1 MSLLL
6 QQSGTCLR
14 GIVVPMYV
22 VKLVK
27 EAKHIRRNAWK
38 TCFPIIDVKR
48 QSPCVWHEC
57 LYSLAKVETNEE
69 TQLTLSLL

>member
-27 EAKHIRRNAWK
+27 EAKHVRGNAWK
-38 TCFPIIDVKR
+38 TCFPIDVER
-48 QSPCVWHEC
+48 HSPCVSHGC
-57 LYSLAKVETNEE
+57 RYSLAKVETNEE